1 MIDDGQLNRAAPYW
15 NKSNNQ
21 EFYIFVF
28 VKLIAILNFWL
39 QHESKTQKCIFP
51 FVKFIT
57 HYQMRNFV
65 TYAFSLE

>member
-28 VKLIAILNFWL
+28 VKLIAISNFWL
-39 QHESKTQKCIFP
+39 QHGSKTQKMYISFC
-51 FVKFIT
+51 
-57 HYQMRNFV
+57 
-65 TYAFSLE
+65 